1 MEVPSFNENCPS
13 VVLEK
18 KDICTSS
25 PSVTLSVRT
34 LDRGKYTGPYT
45 VSLEE
50 QPLKLPVMWTIT
62 TLNGELDSLP

>member
-1 MEVPSFNENCPS
+1 
-13 VVLEK
+13 
-18 KDICTSS
+18 
-25 PSVTLSVRT
+25 VTLSVRT